1 LNDSRQVRDEHALDD
16 RSVIQAVRSNTDLL
30 HALLAELTNVRTLV
44 EPADCDLADR
54 DSADC
59 DTTDFAPQQSGE
71 GELEMQAWQTECRRL
86 QEVVERLESVNVE
99 LRSQN
104 HELAARIAASK
115 VQESRPGD
123 AVDASEMLS
132 WDERKRL
139 ILMQMEEDSFDADQ
153 FAASL
158 NAEIHC
164 GRETPAAFIDRLR
177 AEIES
182 RDQEIVELRNLLDQQ
197 AETRSDGTAI
207 GASAIADM
215 LDTDELIVQER
226 MKLQQLQA
234 DWEEK
239 FREGEIEA
247 SLERAK
253 LSRER
258 QEVYEKKQE
267 LELQL
272 DQLQREYR
280 QVNATGGST
289 SRRWLVKLGLADED

>member
-1 LNDSRQVRDEHALDD
+1 MNDSRQARDEHALGD
-16 RSVIQAVRSNTDLL
+16 RSVIEAVRSNTDLL
-30 HALLAELTNVRTLV
+30 HALMTELSNVRTLV
-44 EPADCDLADR
+44 GPAGFESRDCESQQLGEEEPQVEFL
-54 DSADC
+54 
-59 DTTDFAPQQSGE
+59 
-71 GELEMQAWQTECRRL
+71 QTECRRL
-86 QEVVERLESVNVE
+86 QEVVEHMESVNTE

-104 HELAARIAASK
+104 TELRSQNDELAARIAASK
-115 VQESRPGD
+115 VEESTPGD
-123 AVDASEMLS
+123 AAEASEMLS
-132 WDERKRL
+132 WEERKRL

-158 NAEIHC
+158 NAEIQSD
-164 GRETPAAFIDRLR
+164 RETPAAFIDRLR
-177 AEIES
+177 LEIEN

-197 AETRSDGTAI
+197 TETRADGTAI

-215 LDTDELIVQER
+215 LDADDLIAQER

-258 QEVYEKKQE
+258 QEVFEKKQE

-272 DQLQREYR
+272 DQLQREFR
-280 QVNATGGST
+280 QVKDTGGST
-289 SRRWLVKLGLADED
+289 SRRWLAKLGLADEDS